1 MSFNMP
7 VNRIIKHYDHQRNA
21 EQRTTSA
28 TNAFNRCDTSVTKM
42 YPDKFDLPQSVLCA
56 IKYQDGN
63 TYQ

>member
-7 VNRIIKHYDHQRNA
+7 VNRIIKHYDHTRNA

-42 YPDKFDLPQSVLCA
+42 YPDKFNLPENVLFA
-56 IKYQDGN
+56 ISRQDDDKY
-63 TYQ
+63 

>member
-7 VNRIIKHYDHQRNA
+7 VNRIIKHYDHTRNA
-21 EQRTTSA
+21 EQRTTNA

-42 YPDKFDLPQSVLCA
+42 YPDKSIFTQGVRDA
-56 IKYQDGN
+56 IKYNDSD

>member
-7 VNRIIKHYDHQRNA
+7 VNRIIKHYDHTRNA

-28 TNAFNRCDTSVTKM
+28 TNAFNRCDASATKM
-42 YPDKFDLPQSVLCA
+42 YPDKFNLPQSVLCA
-56 IKYQDGN
+56 IKYSDSD